1 MEARGKKPLTRAW
14 SPWTPGKPQLRIAAA
29 LLVLALG
36 ATACTKSSS
45 QVLKTADLKKKT
57 PLKPVCLSG
66 GDIPKGMA
74 DDDPAVAVKV
84 ENDPAA
90 RPQAGL
96 EEADLVYEEIVE
108 GGITRF
114 MAIFHC
120 GNAKKVGPIR
130 SARFDDP
137 KMALPFTSVLAYS
150 GANAIVQ
157 KELRKRGMTSLTE
170 GMVGNPLFRAPA
182 GSTSVHSVFA
192 DTARLRKYAPRR
204 AKPPAFDVF
213 TRGPLTK
220 GVDKAKDVKL
230 NFEAGNT
237 IEYRYKEGKW
247 LRFEGGS
254 KFMAASGKQIAVP
267 NLLVAEVRVD
277 NSKHLVDIEGNP
289 SPEIDLKGKGRA
301 LLFRDGNVEKG
312 EWKIKKETQPPVFE
326 TSKGDAFTFA
336 DGPIWIEM
344 VPSRKGNVKGRIEFH

>member
-1 MEARGKKPLTRAW
+1 M
-14 SPWTPGKPQLRIAAA
+14 
-29 LLVLALG
+29 VLALG
-36 ATACTKSSS
+36 ASACAASSS
-45 QVLKTADLKKKT
+45 KVLRTADVKKKEIV
-57 PLKPVCLSG
+57 KPTCLNG
-66 GDIPKGMA
+66 GEIPKGMA
-74 DDDPAVAVKV
+74 QDDPAVAVKV

-96 EEADLVYEEIVE
+96 EKADLVFEEIVE

-120 GNAKKVGPIR
+120 GDAKKVGPIR

-157 KELRKRGMTSLTE
+157 KELRKQGVTSLTE
-170 GMVGNPLFRAPA
+170 GMVGNPLFRSPA
-182 GSTSVHSVFA
+182 GSISVHSVFA
-192 DTARLRKYAPRR
+192 DTGRLRKYAPRR
-204 AKPPAFDVF
+204 AKPPVYDLF
-213 TRGPLTK
+213 TRDTVTAGAE
-220 GVDKAKDVKL
+220 KAKDVKL

-237 IEYRYKEGKW
+237 IEYRFDDGLWK
-247 LRFEGGS
+247 RFEGGA

-289 SPEIDLKGKGRA
+289 SPDIHLKGTGRA
-301 LLFRDGNVEKG
+301 LLFRNGLVEKG
-312 EWKIKKETQPPVFE
+312 KWKVKKETAPPEFS
-326 TSKGDAFTFA
+326 TNKGDDFTFA

-344 VPSRKGNVKGRIEFH
+344 IPSRKGDVKGHIEFK